1 MSNGMIYPTIKAMPS
16 GTQRDSAYTEMTA
29 NSQRQA
35 MANKLMSGGLK
46 RRSSKRSRRS
56 KRSSKRRSNSKSSK
70 SSKRSNSRRT
80 SKRRGGG
87 GLTVPQFT
95 MSYTPQGGPGTNPN
109 NQIQSNSQT
118 STQITANKAFD
129 NYASIKG

>member
-1 MSNGMIYPTIKAMPS
+1 MIYPTIKAMPS
-16 GTQRDSAYTEMTA
+16 GTQRDSAYAEMTA

-46 RRSSKRSRRS
+46 RRSSKR
-56 KRSSKRRSNSKSSK
+56 RSSKRRS
-70 SSKRSNSRRT
+70 SKRRSSNKRRRS

-87 GLTVPQFT
+87 GGLAVPQFT

-129 NYASIKG
+129 DYASIKG

>member
-1 MSNGMIYPTIKAMPS
+1 MIYPTIKAMPS

-46 RRSSKRSRRS
+46 RTSKRSRRSSKSRSSSKRSRRSS
-56 KRSSKRRSNSKSSK
+56 KRSSKRRS
-70 SSKRSNSRRT
+70 SRRT

-87 GLTVPQFT
+87 GLAVPQFT

>member
-1 MSNGMIYPTIKAMPS
+1 MIYPTIKAMPS
-16 GTQRDSAYTEMTA
+16 GTQRDSAYAEMTA

-46 RRSSKRSRRS
+46 RRSSKR
-56 KRSSKRRSNSKSSK
+56 RSSKRRSSKRR
-70 SSKRSNSRRT
+70 SSKRRSSNKRRRS

-87 GLTVPQFT
+87 GGLAVPQFT

-129 NYASIKG
+129 DYASIKG